1 MIPFPALPALFA
13 DGVLCFFHSITL
25 PHYIIESISLQI
37 KITFY
42 FSYTYISLLKLHS
55 FYKIVVFYKF
65 IYLFICF
72 LTIDLFFIYL
82 YNNYKYFY

>member
-13 DGVLCFFHSITL
+13 DGVLFFFHSITL

-42 FSYTYISLLKLHS
+42 FFIRIYLS
-55 FYKIVVFYKF
+55 KITFFLQNRCFLQIHIF
-65 IYLFICF
+65 IYM
-72 LTIDLFFIYL
+72 FFDY
-82 YNNYKYFY
+82 